1 MTERKSFKQLVRG
14 RMARTGE
21 SYSTARRH
29 LLGES
34 AVRTGGGT
42 QHESALLRNV
52 LGGRASEPMLA
63 GLAGGIGFMYFVFE
77 YAGHHPTMTIVS
89 RHHPDPYIPAALR
102 RAGIEHEVSRT
113 TSVRKAEAGL
123 RKALGGGPVICTVD
137 RTRLPWHGLTG
148 RWGPEPYPVGVLG
161 VEDGV
166 VLLDDECVR
175 PNPLPLQDFLGA
187 WSSDKKSGHEMVTV
201 GAGWRPDVEDAIR
214 TTCAHL
220 TGPVLGNNFDV
231 NFGFSGMRR
240 LAGQLRDPRGRQGWA
255 RRYADPGALFFAL
268 RRLHD
273 CLEVEHGGPSATRPL
288 YAEFL
293 REVGRP
299 EAAELFDAAGAL
311 WSGVAARAVSAT
323 PALAEYDDLVTE
335 RLRLLLHEGAAG
347 AEQVGALNDRVDALE
362 ARMAADPP
370 SPDAVR
376 ELFDRLADDVD
387 AARDL
392 EEQAVALLS

>member
-1 MTERKSFKQLVRG
+1 MTERKSFKHLVRS

-21 SYSTARRH
+21 SYSTARR
-29 LLGES
+29 LVLGES
-34 AVRTGGGT
+34 PVRTGGGT

-77 YAGHHPTMTIVS
+77 YAGHHPTMTIVT
-89 RHHPDPYIPAALR
+89 RHHPDPYVPAALR
-102 RAGIEHEVSRT
+102 RAGIVHEVSRT
-113 TSVRKAEAGL
+113 TSVRKAEAAL
-123 RKALGGGPVICTVD
+123 RSALADGPVICTVD
-137 RTRLPWHGLTG
+137 RNRLPWHGLTG
-148 RWGPEPYPVGVLG
+148 EWGPEAYPVGVLG
-161 VEDGV
+161 IEDDV

-175 PNPLPLQDFLGA
+175 PNPLPLADFLGA
-187 WSSDKKSGHEMVTV
+187 WSSDRKSKHEMITV
-201 GAGWRPDVEDAIR
+201 GAGWRPDVEGAIA

-240 LAGQLRDPRGRQGWA
+240 LAGQLRDPKGKQGWA

-293 REVGRP
+293 REVGKP
-299 EAAELFDAAGAL
+299 EAAGLFDASGVL
-311 WSGVAARAVSAT
+311 WSEVAARAVAAT
-323 PALAEYDDLVTE
+323 PALAQYDDLVTE

-347 AEQVGALNDRVDALE
+347 ADQVRALSDQVTALE
-362 ARMAADPP
+362 AKMAADPP
-370 SPDAVR
+370 AADDVR
-376 ELFDRLADDVD
+376 SLFDRLADDVD

-392 EEQAVALLS
+392 EQQAVALLV

>member
-1 MTERKSFKQLVRG
+1 MTERKSFKHLVRS

-52 LGGRASEPMLA
+52 LGGRAGEPLLA

-77 YAGHHPTMTIVS
+77 YAGHHPTMTIVT

-102 RAGIEHEVSRT
+102 RAGISHEISRT

-123 RKALGGGPVICTVD
+123 RRALADGPVICVVD
-137 RTRLPWHGLTG
+137 RTKLPWHGLTG
-148 RWGPEPYPVGVLG
+148 QWGPEAHSVGVLG
-161 VEDGV
+161 VDGDT

-175 PNPLPLQDFLGA
+175 PNPLPLNDFLAA
-187 WSSDKKSGHEMVTV
+187 WSPKHEMITI
-201 GAGWRPDVEDAIR
+201 GAGWKPDVEDAIA

-231 NFGFSGMRR
+231 NFGFSGMRK
-240 LAGQLRDPRGRQGWA
+240 LAGQLRDPKGKQGWA

-273 CLEVEHGGPSATRPL
+273 CLEVEHGGPSATRAL

-299 EAAELFDAAGAL
+299 EAAELFDASGVL
-311 WSGVAARAVSAT
+311 WSEVAARAVSAT

-347 AEQVGALNDRVDALE
+347 ADAIRALTGRVDALE
-362 ARMAADPP
+362 ARMVADPP
-370 SPDAVR
+370 RAGAVR
-376 ELFDRLADDVD
+376 ELFDGLADGVD
-387 AARDL
+387 AAREL
-392 EEQAVALLS
+392 EERGVKLLN

>member
-1 MTERKSFKQLVRG
+1 MTERKSFKHLVRS

-21 SYSTARRH
+21 SYSTARRR
-29 LLGES
+29 LLGEQ

-102 RAGIEHEVSRT
+102 RAGIEHTTTRT
-113 TSVRKAEAGL
+113 TSARKAEAGL
-123 RKALGGGPVICTVD
+123 REALAGGPVICVVD
-137 RTRLPWHGLTG
+137 RAKLPWHGLTG
-148 RWGPEPYPVGVLG
+148 QWGPEPHSVGVLG
-161 VEDGV
+161 IDGGT

-175 PNPLPLQDFLGA
+175 PNPLPLADFLAA
-187 WSSDKKSGHEMVTV
+187 WSSKHEMTTV
-201 GAGWRPDVEDAIR
+201 GAGWRPDVEDAIG

-231 NFGFSGMRR
+231 NFGFSGMRK
-240 LAGQLRDPRGRQGWA
+240 LAAQLRDPKGKQGWA

-288 YAEFL
+288 YADFL

-299 EAAELFDAAGAL
+299 GAAELFDASGAL
-311 WSGVAARAVSAT
+311 WSEVAARAVSAT

-347 AEQVGALNDRVDALE
+347 ADAIRALTGRVDALE
-362 ARMAADPP
+362 ARMIADPP
-370 SPDAVR
+370 RAEAVR

-387 AARDL
+387 SARVL
-392 EEQAVALLS
+392 EERAVELLAGR

>member
-1 MTERKSFKQLVRG
+1 MTERKSFKHLVRS

-63 GLAGGIGFMYFVFE
+63 GLAGGIGFLYFVFE
-77 YAGHHPTMTIVS
+77 YAGHHPTMTIVT
-89 RHHPDPYIPAALR
+89 RHHPDPYVPAALR
-102 RAGIEHEVSRT
+102 RAGIAHEVSRT
-113 TSVRKAEAGL
+113 TSARKAEAAL
-123 RKALGGGPVICTVD
+123 RSALADGPVICTVD
-137 RTRLPWHGLTG
+137 RNRLPWHGLTG
-148 RWGPEPYPVGVLG
+148 EWGPEAYPVGVLG
-161 VEDGV
+161 IEDDV

-175 PNPLPLQDFLGA
+175 PNPLPLADFLGA
-187 WSSDKKSGHEMVTV
+187 WSSDQKSKHEMITV
-201 GAGWRPDVEDAIR
+201 GAGWRPDVEDAIA

-240 LAGQLRDPRGRQGWA
+240 LADQLRDPKGKQGWA

-273 CLEVEHGGPSATRPL
+273 CLEVEYGGLSATRPL

-293 REVGRP
+293 REVGKP
-299 EAAELFDAAGAL
+299 EAAELFDAAGVL
-311 WSGVAARAVSAT
+311 WSEVAARAVAAT

-347 AEQVGALNDRVDALE
+347 ADQVRALNDQVSALE
-362 ARMAADPP
+362 AKMAADPP
-370 SPDAVR
+370 TTDDVR
-376 ELFDRLADDVD
+376 SLFDQLANDVD

-392 EEQAVALLS
+392 EEQAVAPLM